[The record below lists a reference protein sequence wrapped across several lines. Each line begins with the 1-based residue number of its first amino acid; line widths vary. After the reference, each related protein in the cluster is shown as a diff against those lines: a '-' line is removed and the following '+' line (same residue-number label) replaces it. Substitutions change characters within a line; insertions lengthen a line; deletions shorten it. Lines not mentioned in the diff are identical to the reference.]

1 MKDKQLAEFFVEQ
14 RVLQPSQAE
23 DVVSEVELNGK
34 TVAQAMIDGG
44 FIDEPDFYQT
54 IANGLGT
61 DFVELSEREIEPEI
75 LRLIPSGLARLHGAL
90 PVELSGNTLRIA
102 LTDPFDPHAA
112 EDLRFALG
120 KDIQVVVSPPDQIE
134 ELIKQYYGTDTT
146 SMEEVLKQ
154 LGEAGELLQLREQD
168 GEAAVEAEANTT
180 PIIRFVDLIL
190 YQAIQD
196 RASDIHFEPFE
207 NEFKIRYRVDGAL
220 YEMAPP
226 PRHLA
231 LPVISRVKV
240 MSNLNIAER
249 RLPQDGRIQK
259 IIAGRQVD
267 LRVSTLPTQFGES
280 VVLRVLDRSTVNLDL
295 EALGMPPDVREY
307 VLEVIHRPNGIFIV
321 TGPTGSGKTTTLYSC
336 LRKVNTIDSKLLTV
350 EEPVEYD
357 LEGIV
362 QVPVNDAISLTFARV
377 LRSFLRQDPDRIMV
391 GETRDLETAQIAIQ
405 ASLTGHLVFT
415 TLHTNDAP
423 GAITRLIDMGVEPFL
438 ISSTLEAVLGQRLL
452 RSICRQCRA
461 TYNPSDTLLA
471 ELGISRQDI
480 GEKQFFYGKGCDA
493 CNNTGYKGRKGI
505 YELLR
510 ISDPL
515 RELINERAPTV
526 TLKQKAIELGMV
538 TLRQDGLRS
547 IFAGDTTIEEV
558 LRYT

>member
-1 MKDKQLAEFFVEQ
+1 MNNKQVAEFFVEQ
-14 RVLQPSQAE
+14 HVLQPSQVE
-23 DVVSEVELNGK
+23 DVLSEADLNGK
-34 TVAQAMIDGG
+34 SIEQAMVDGG
-44 FIDEPDFYQT
+44 FVDEIGFYQT
-54 IANGLGT
+54 IANGLGL
-61 DFVELSEREIEPEI
+61 DFIDLTAREIAPEI
-75 LRLIPSGLARLHGAL
+75 LRFIPRGLARLHGAL
-90 PVELSGNTLRIA
+90 PIEMTGNALRVA
-102 LTDPFDPHAA
+102 LVDPLDHHAA
-112 EDLRFALG
+112 EDLRFALD
-120 KDIQVVVSPPDQIE
+120 KDIQVVVSPPDQIQV
-134 ELIKQYYGTDTT
+134 LIKQYYGTDTT

-154 LGEAGELLQLREQD
+154 LGEAGELLQLREGD
-168 GEAAVEAEANTT
+168 GEAAVETEANAT
-180 PIIRFVDLIL
+180 PIIRFIDLIL

-240 MSNLNIAER
+240 MASMNIAER

-259 IIAGRQVD
+259 HIAGRSVD
-267 LRVSTLPTQFGES
+267 LRI
-280 VVLRVLDRSTVNLDL
+280 VNLDI
-295 EALGMPPDVREY
+295 EALGMPDY
-307 VLEVIHRPNGIFIV
+307 IYNYLLQIINRPNGIFIA

-336 LRKVNTIDSKLLTV
+336 LRKINTIDSKLLTA

-362 QVPVNDAISLTFARV
+362 QVPVNEAIGLTFARV

-438 ISSTLEAVLGQRLL
+438 I
-452 RSICRQCRA
+452 
-461 TYNPSDTLLA
+461 
-471 ELGISRQDI
+471 
-480 GEKQFFYGKGCDA
+480 
-493 CNNTGYKGRKGI
+493 
-505 YELLR
+505 
-510 ISDPL
+510 
-515 RELINERAPTV
+515 
-526 TLKQKAIELGMV
+526 
-538 TLRQDGLRS
+538 
-547 IFAGDTTIEEV
+547 
-558 LRYT
+558 